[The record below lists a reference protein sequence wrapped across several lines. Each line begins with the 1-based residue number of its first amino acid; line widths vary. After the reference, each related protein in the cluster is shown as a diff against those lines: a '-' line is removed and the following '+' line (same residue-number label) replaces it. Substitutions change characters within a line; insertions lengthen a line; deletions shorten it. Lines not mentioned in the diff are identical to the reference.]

1 MPQKQIQK
9 RVLSRKRN
17 TKATHHKKR
26 TSGLQNG
33 EMSVTS
39 KIRSV
44 GNSKGVILSN
54 QLLNK
59 AGLSA
64 DADIIVTALEGQII
78 IKEMKS
84 ADVNTDLTT
93 WENQFKQAIKNGAV
107 PENDLFNGVTN
118 SFDENDWTA

>member
-1 MPQKQIQK
+1 MPQKEI
-9 RVLSRKRN
+9 RKKALPRQRT
-17 TKATHHKKR
+17 TKAVYQKKR
-26 TSGLQNG
+26 MSRLQNG

-54 QLLNK
+54 QLLHK

-64 DADIIVTALEGQII
+64 DADIIVTALEGQIV

-84 ADVNTDLTT
+84 TEVNTDLTT
-93 WENQFKQAIKNGAV
+93 WENQFKQAIKKGAE
-107 PENDLFNGVTN
+107 PENDLFNGVPN
-118 SFDENDWTA
+118 DFDENEWSA

>member
-1 MPQKQIQK
+1 MAQKETQK
-9 RVLSRKRN
+9 NIINPKRSNTSSGKKTHTSRV
-17 TKATHHKKR
+17 
-26 TSGLQNG
+26 QNG

-54 QLLNK
+54 QLLHK
-59 AGLSA
+59 AGLPA
-64 DADIIVTALEGQII
+64 DADIIVTAVEGQII
-78 IKEMKS
+78 IKEMKP

-118 SFDENDWTA
+118 SFDENEWTA